1 MKGMNRIL
9 GNSHLLLKNVEFRTI
24 TMKHFPYEHSTK

>member
-1 MKGMNRIL
+1 MKGINRIL

-24 TMKHFPYEHSTK
+24 PIETFSYEHSTK